1 MFFPLERY
9 RMIVVV
15 HNVITICYVQGVYAA
30 GLHSTVRLF
39 LLSSDHLP
47 GEMDPDDVNFP
58 WSMYTQV
65 TNQESVYCRAA
76 AAQAAEVKRLSDDQL
91 LSRFPLGRL
100 GFKDKGSGKLR

>member
-1 MFFPLERY
+1 MGSQL
-9 RMIVVV
+9 
-15 HNVITICYVQGVYAA
+15 
-30 GLHSTVRLF
+30 LHSTVRLF

-76 AAQAAEVKRLSDDQL
+76 AAQAGIFEYILKSCRRVAEVKGLSDDQL

-100 GFKDKGSGKLR
+100 GFKDEGSGKLR